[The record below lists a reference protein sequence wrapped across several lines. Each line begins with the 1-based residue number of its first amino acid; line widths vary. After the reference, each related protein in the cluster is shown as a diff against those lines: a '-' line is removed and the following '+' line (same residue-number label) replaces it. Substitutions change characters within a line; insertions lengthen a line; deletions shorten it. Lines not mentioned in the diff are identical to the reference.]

1 MIKSVKLARIK
12 SVKLDI
18 TGADFQIIRSGLN
31 RLVTGYW
38 AEKGQIK
45 DKINNLKTSDADK
58 IELYKLLDTVNAQLE
73 ATLKVQNGIQHTA
86 WKQGEDI

>member
-1 MIKSVKLARIK
+1 MAK

-18 TGADFQIIRSGLN
+18 SGEDYQIIRSGLN

-45 DKINNLKTSDADK
+45 DKINDPKTWDTDRVRLYDLLK
-58 IELYKLLDTVNAQLE
+58 TVNARLE
-73 ATLKVQNGIQHTA
+73 ATLKLQNEIQHTA
-86 WKQGEDI
+86 FKQGEDI

>member
-1 MIKSVKLARIK
+1 MTK

-18 TGADFQIIRSGLN
+18 SGEDFQIIRSGLN

-45 DKINNLKTSDADK
+45 DKISNLKTSDTDK
-58 IELYKLLDTVNAQLE
+58 IRLYKLLDTVNGRLE
-73 ATLKVQNGIQHTA
+73 DTLELQNRISHTA